1 MSNLNSLVKFTAF
14 NTNCKLMLHPELER
28 PSMKI
33 AMNKQ
38 IRPFLRRFM
47 IPTLDKAIEMNEP
60 IEHLNEMR
68 QVVIVFVNLV
78 TDETSD
84 TLLVDVANETFTE
97 IFK

>member
-1 MSNLNSLVKFTAF
+1 
-14 NTNCKLMLHPELER
+14 
-28 PSMKI
+28 MKI
-33 AMNKQ
+33 VLNKQ

-84 TLLVDVANETFTE
+84 SMLIDVANGTFKE
-97 IFK
+97 ICKQDFS